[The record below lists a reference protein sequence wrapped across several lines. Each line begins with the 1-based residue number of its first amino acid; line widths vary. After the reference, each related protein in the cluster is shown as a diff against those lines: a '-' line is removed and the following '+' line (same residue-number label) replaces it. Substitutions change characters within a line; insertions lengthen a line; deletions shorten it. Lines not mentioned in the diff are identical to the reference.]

1 MGQGRKEIMKK
12 LFQSFILCLLSTFI
26 LYSQTTIAV
35 LQLLPKNVS
44 EGDASALT
52 DRLAIEM
59 VRTGNFTVIERERLD
74 AILDEQGFQLSGC
87 TSNECAVEI
96 GRMANV
102 EQVVAGSV
110 SKVGS
115 VYSIAARIVGV
126 ESGEIL
132 HIATFDYEGKIGQ
145 LLKTGMGVIAKE
157 LAGIDN
163 EEQIESQEQLV
174 EVEPSSQVTQEEPY
188 NQEYQAPPQETRP
201 TPNQNNRKKLAV
213 RSPGVK
219 MGAMGGPIAS
229 GLIGEDVPDD
239 FTTRPMGVSAGIMF
253 KYNVLNDIAL
263 RIEWL
268 YTQKGYAFPTG
279 FEYLEQRNMLDY
291 MEFPLLLQLDLR
303 ERSNSYLYVN
313 IGASFGFN
321 QSAQI
326 QVYNTDTNDEIRED
340 DLQGVREQESVLLFG
355 GGIVLGDVL
364 FSEFRVNMGM
374 TSIVD
379 SDFSEPDI
387 RNFGMSVL
395 FGFQFSVGG

>member
-1 MGQGRKEIMKK
+1 MKK
-12 LFQSFILCLLSTFI
+12 FMHVFIFCFLFITN

-44 EGDASALT
+44 KGDASALT

-163 EEQIESQEQLV
+163 EEQIDSQEQLV
-174 EVEPSSQVTQEEPY
+174 EVEPSSQVPQEKVYTP
-188 NQEYQAPPQETRP
+188 EYSPPQRETRS
-201 TPNQNNRKKLAV
+201 TSNQSG
-213 RSPGVK
+213 RSKIAAQSPSNK
-219 MGAMGGPIAS
+219 MGIIGGGISS

-239 FTTRPMGVSAGIMF
+239 FTTRPMGISAGIMF
-253 KYNVLNDIAL
+253 KYSVLKDIAL

-268 YTQKGYAFPTG
+268 YTQKGYAFPTS
-279 FEYLEQRNMLDY
+279 FEYIEQRNLLDY
-291 MEFPLLLQLDLR
+291 MEFPFLLQLDLR
-303 ERSNSYLYVN
+303 DRSNSYFYIN
-313 IGASFGFN
+313 IGASLGFN
-321 QSAQI
+321 QAAQI
-326 QVYNTDTNDEIRED
+326 QVYNTNENEEMRKD

-355 GGIVLGDVL
+355 GGFILGDLL

-374 TSIVD
+374 TSIID
-379 SDFSEPDI
+379 SDFGDPDI
-387 RNFGMSVL
+387 RNFGMTVI
-395 FGFQFSVGG
+395 FGLQFSVGS